1 MLPEGLQ
8 PTIFQVPSILGNPEW
23 LEAALPFLSQPRRQF
38 FLERFPRLSEEAITP
53 VTNLIDRLRSST
65 QLAALLGA
73 QTSTYDIAKAMGE
86 RKIVLACPG
95 ADGARDRLVANLLV
109 FDLLYGAKSRA
120 FLPPEQRQPFYCFLD
135 EIQVFDGASNGTL
148 ASLLEQTAKY
158 GIRGYLL
165 NQNPERLTSSTLNA
179 LTTNRSHLITTALNS
194 HAAGLIARE
203 WGGDPPA
210 NAITG
215 LPRRTF
221 IAQVTLNG
229 ELTRPFRFTNESVE
243 EAFPDAFRPDAVPD
257 AQPTIDAASGRIDS
271 AETIAALDTLDAR
284 IVEHLQGNQGQERPR
299 SAEDS
304 EKPWSAPAR
313 RMSQPECQS
322 TPPGAGGECTRSGPT
337 ARDTEWAPAREGR

>member
-1 MLPEGLQ
+1 
-8 PTIFQVPSILGNPEW
+8 
-23 LEAALPFLSQPRRQF
+23 
-38 FLERFPRLSEEAITP
+38 
-53 VTNLIDRLRSST
+53 
-65 QLAALLGA
+65 
-73 QTSTYDIAKAMGE
+73 
-86 RKIVLACPG
+86 
-95 ADGARDRLVANLLV
+95 
-109 FDLLYGAKSRA
+109 AKSRA
-120 FLPPEQRQPFYCFLD
+120 FLPPEKRLPFYCFLD

-158 GIRGYLL
+158 GIRGFLL
-165 NQNPERLTSSTLNA
+165 NQNPERLTASTLNA

-243 EAFPDAFRPDAVPD
+243 EAFPEAFRPDAVLD
-257 AQPTIDAASGRIDS
+257 AQPTIDAASGRVDS
-271 AETIAALDTLDAR
+271 AETVAALDTLDAR
-284 IVEHLQGNQGQERPR
+284 IVEHLQGNQGRTRPR

-304 EKPWSAPAR
+304 EKPWTAPAR
-313 RMSQPECQS
+313 RVPEAECQS
-322 TPPGAGGECTRSGPT
+322 APRAGGGDCSEPGRRHSTPNESMRV
-337 ARDTEWAPAREGR
+337 RDGAQ